1 MRHREAISKVFD
13 IFFSAILKNKLWSLS
28 YVNYVNSLEKN
39 QHLLANLGVFQLW

>member
-1 MRHREAISKVFD
+1 MRHCKTISKVFD
-13 IFFSAILKNKLWSLS
+13 IFFSAILKTKLRSLS